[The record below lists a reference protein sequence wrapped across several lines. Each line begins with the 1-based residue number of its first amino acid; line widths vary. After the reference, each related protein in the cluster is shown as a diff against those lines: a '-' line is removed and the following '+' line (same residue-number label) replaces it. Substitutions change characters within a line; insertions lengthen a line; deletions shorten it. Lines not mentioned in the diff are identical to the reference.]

1 MAAKDTPKK
10 DKSAKKAEKKA
21 RRSQIFQAFKM
32 QRKED
37 KLLIPW
43 MLGVFLVVV
52 GLFVLVG
59 LLLNVVWWLA
69 PMGVVTGL
77 LAAMIVFGRRVQK
90 SVYGKA
96 EGQPGA
102 AGWALDNLRGNWRV
116 TQGVAVTT
124 QFDAV
129 HRVIGGPGV
138 LFVAEGS
145 PHRIKGLLAQ
155 EKKRTSRLVG
165 DVPIYDITVGN
176 EEGQVPLKKLQRHMM
191 KLPRNLKGKEVDALE
206 AKLSALSGKGG
217 GMAQPKGPAPQNA
230 KMRSVQRTV
239 KRR

>member
-1 MAAKDTPKK
+1 MAGKKTDKQGKDATKG
-10 DKSAKKAEKKA
+10 EKKA
-21 RRSQIFQAFKM
+21 RRAQLWQAFQM

-43 MLGVFLVVV
+43 MLGVFLLVVAVFVVV
-52 GLFVLVG
+52 GLIIG
-59 LLLNVVWWLA
+59 RVWWLL
-69 PMGVVTGL
+69 PLGVLSGV

-96 EGQPGA
+96 DGQPGA
-102 AGWALDNLRGNWRV
+102 AGWVLDNLKGNWRV
-116 TQGVAVTT
+116 TQAVAATT

-155 EKKRTSRLVG
+155 EKKRTSRLIG
-165 DVPIYDITVGN
+165 DVPIYDIVVGN
-176 EEGQVPLKKLQRHMM
+176 EEGQVPLAKLQRHMM
-191 KLPRNLKGKEVDALE
+191 KLPRNLKGAEIDALE
-206 AKLSALSGKGG
+206 AKLAALSKKGG
-217 GMAQPKGPAPQNA
+217 GMAAPKGPMPQGA
-230 KMRSVQRTV
+230 KMRSVQRTA